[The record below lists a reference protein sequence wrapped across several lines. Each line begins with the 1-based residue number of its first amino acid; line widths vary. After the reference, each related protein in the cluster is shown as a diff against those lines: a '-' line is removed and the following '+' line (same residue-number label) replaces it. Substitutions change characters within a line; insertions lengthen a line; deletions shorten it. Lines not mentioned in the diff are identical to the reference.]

1 MILVAG
7 VRVATLQAPPLCS
20 ACCVFLYLMSIL
32 GVHKGVGIFQQNNRY
47 QQIRDEQIKG
57 SAKNPNTGEL
67 EKNKRDD
74 N

>member
-47 QQIRDEQIKG
+47 QNYAKKPKHWRIRDEQKG
-57 SAKNPNTGEL
+57 
-67 EKNKRDD
+67 
-74 N
+74 